1 MSFMK
6 NTAMSLLKQ
15 STSTDFRTSTIVCVE
30 STSLE
35 TKKGRT
41 GTKNKNRLFNFVKYS
56 HFETRNSVRAIEA
69 LRANSDR
76 KLLIEKNVV
85 VCLDAMGAMGA
96 FLSIFKF
103 FINNFA
109 GWVLWVL

>member
-15 STSTDFRTSTIVCVE
+15 STSTDFRTST
-30 STSLE
+30 SLE
-35 TKKGRT
+35 TKKRRT

-109 GWVLWVL
+109 GWVLWVLWALF